1 MTNECKKVAPRTAVM
16 LALQQISLE
25 LGYYRKNETFLF
37 AITAA
42 AAACENTNDFSLD
55 YRLGP

>member
-1 MTNECKKVAPRTAVM
+1 MSAKKW
-16 LALQQISLE
+16 LLELSGKQISLE